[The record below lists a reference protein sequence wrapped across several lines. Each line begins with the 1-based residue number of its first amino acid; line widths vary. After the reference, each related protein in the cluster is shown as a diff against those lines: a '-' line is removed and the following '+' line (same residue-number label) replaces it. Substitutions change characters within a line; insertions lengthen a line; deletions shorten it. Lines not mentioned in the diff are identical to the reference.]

1 MFAPLILLF
10 VSLLG
15 SVFALLNPQWFD
27 FLLLGIPCTLASLF
41 LLIRAIVR
49 QASDRRE
56 RAKNWVIL
64 DGSNVMYWRD
74 NIPKI
79 ETVREVVLHCQALG
93 KAVSVVFDA
102 NVGYLIADK
111 YLDDPVLARM
121 LELPEKQVLVVPKG
135 TPADPI
141 ILQAAREFSARIVTN
156 DQFRDW
162 VDDHP
167 ELRAPGLLITG
178 GYRSGTLSLDMP
190 PQT

>member
-121 LELPEKQVLVVPKG
+121 LGLPEKQVLVVPKG

>member
-10 VSLLG
+10 ASLLG

-74 NIPKI
+74 NIPRI
-79 ETVREVVLHCQALG
+79 ETVREVVSHCQALG

-121 LELPEKQVLVVPKG
+121 LGLPEKQVLVVPKG

-167 ELRAPGLLITG
+167 ELHAPGLLITG